1 MENIKS
7 HELTIN
13 LKHQLRR
20 GMKKF
25 GYLTDHI
32 LYQQLNIILNMT

>member
-7 HELTIN
+7 HKKTIN

-20 GMKKF
+20 GIKNF

-32 LYQQLNIILNMT
+32 LYQKLNIILNMS